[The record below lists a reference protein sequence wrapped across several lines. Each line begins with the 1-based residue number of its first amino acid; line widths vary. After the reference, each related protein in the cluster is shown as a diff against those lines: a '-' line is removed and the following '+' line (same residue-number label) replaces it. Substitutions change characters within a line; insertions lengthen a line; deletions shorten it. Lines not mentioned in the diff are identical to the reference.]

1 MPIRIVCPSCQARMK
16 APDAMAGRKTK
27 CPKCGGPIMVTA
39 EEKPSVP
46 REKAATEAE
55 RGVVPRSPKPAAAAG
70 AERRR
75 DQSDDAAVKRRPH
88 ETPAAAKSRR
98 AAEDKDYD
106 DLEIVRPGAGTARE
120 GPATTWATSA
130 LGQRERLLVTRGSVF
145 QLSSLIY
152 RDFNILDPETK
163 QPIGVASDNPGTLV
177 QCLRCLSFGRFSLR
191 NLLPTN
197 LEVREDEKGPLL
209 FRIRRAPQWL
219 KFFVTVEIYD
229 GTGHLLGYFKNK
241 IFALFG
247 GFWVYDADDNKV
259 AELKFQM
266 GLPPKMMFVTAEG
279 EALGSVYPEGARKA
293 IEQGKVS
300 TVVTLGR
307 APGLDLKISE
317 RMKDD
322 PAARLL
328 MLAAVLAMQFS
339 GIGGKFRMK
348 A

>member
-1 MPIRIVCPSCQARMK
+1 MGI
-16 APDAMAGRKTK
+16 T
-27 CPKCGGPIMVTA
+27 
-39 EEKPSVP
+39 
-46 REKAATEAE
+46 
-55 RGVVPRSPKPAAAAG
+55 
-70 AERRR
+70 
-75 DQSDDAAVKRRPH
+75 H
-88 ETPAAAKSRR
+88 ETPPAAKSRR
-98 AAEDKDYD
+98 AAADKDYD
-106 DLEIVRPGAGTARE
+106 DLEIVRPGAGTATDGLVR
-120 GPATTWATSA
+120 TWATSA
-130 LGQRERLLVTRGSVF
+130 LGQRERLLVTRASVF

-191 NLLPTN
+191 NFLPTN

-209 FRIRRAPQWL
+209 FRVRRAPQWF

-229 GTGHLLGYFKNK
+229 GTGRLLGYFKNK
-241 IFALFG
+241 LFALFG

-266 GLPPKMMFVTAEG
+266 GLPPKMMFVTAAG
-279 EALGSVYPEGARKA
+279 DALGSVYPEGARAA

-307 APGLDLKISE
+307 APGLDLKISD

-339 GIGGKFRMK
+339 GISGKFRMK